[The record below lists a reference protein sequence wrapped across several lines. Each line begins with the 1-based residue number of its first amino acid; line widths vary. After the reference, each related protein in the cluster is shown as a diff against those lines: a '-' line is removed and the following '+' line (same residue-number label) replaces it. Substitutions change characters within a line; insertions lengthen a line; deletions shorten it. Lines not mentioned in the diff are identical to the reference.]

1 MEGAVSFKATAA
13 NTHSGT
19 TSTKPC
25 NRLRP
30 ERPALQP
37 IAASGSS
44 LLQNLT
50 KVHSKEMQSETYT
63 ISLDTKASSL
73 LRWGPQPMET
83 VSRILR
89 QAAPIFIPAEFP
101 PIFIPAEVLPLTAT
115 THKAC
120 GESVPGTDGTSG

>member
-1 MEGAVSFKATAA
+1 M
-13 NTHSGT
+13 
-19 TSTKPC
+19 
-25 NRLRP
+25 
-30 ERPALQP
+30 
-37 IAASGSS
+37 
-44 LLQNLT
+44 LQNLT